1 VAIRLPPGDLYAEL
15 GVPPTATRDE
25 ISAAFRDRAR
35 SLHPDANPDPVATA
49 QFQRLSIAYRV
60 LVDPDARARYDAGRS
75 REPLAGHSPAPPTAP
90 ATMSPDEPPDERA
103 RPAGRLGLR
112 LTRRGARWLVVSG
125 VALLALSIA
134 IGLWALLDPAR
145 NDPDHTGRVITLA
158 IVSTKLLVGGI
169 VAVVIGT
176 RRLRRAG

>member
-15 GVPPTATRDE
+15 GVSPTATRDE

-35 SLHPDANPDPVATA
+35 ALHPDANPDPVATA

-75 REPLAGHSPAPPTAP
+75 PEPPASPRAAPTTATAP
-90 ATMSPDEPPDERA
+90 APADERE
-103 RPAGRLGLR
+103 RPTGRLGLR
-112 LTRRGARWLVVSG
+112 LTRRGGRWLVVSG
-125 VALLALSIA
+125 IALLVLSVA

-145 NDPDHTGRVITLA
+145 SDPDQTGRLITLV
-158 IVSTKLLVGGI
+158 IVSAKLLIGGI